1 MGRMAR
7 LSGGEMTEYHVQEL
21 AGTHLK
27 DLTDAEDM
35 AEELAQVSGTAYGV
49 YVLLS
54 EFHPNK
60 KHEPV

>member
-1 MGRMAR
+1 MK
-7 LSGGEMTEYHVQEL
+7 EYHVQEL
-21 AGTHLK
+21 APSHLK
-27 DLTDAEDM
+27 NLTDAEDM
-35 AEELAQVSGTAYGV
+35 AEELAEVSHTAYGV